1 MTTLRIAL
9 VGAGSMATQHAAVVA
24 ASRTARAVVVIDGD
38 PDRAASLAGRH
49 GVAVASDLDAALDCD
64 AAIIA
69 TSTPDHRD
77 AAMMLL
83 AAGVPVLVEK
93 PLASTLPEVQELTA
107 VAECRDGVLMCGFV
121 ERFNPGLDPIFRL
134 DRTAITTV
142 QTVRVGPPPGR
153 VHSSVVDDV
162 LLHDLDLVLRLFG
175 DDRLMELDAHADHWA
190 EGAPWPETVHCRLEF
205 ASGATATMHASRVA
219 TDRRRWFTATSG
231 STSCSADLGDAVGN
245 PLAAQFERLV
255 ELIRFGTPAD
265 RAAERAGINP
275 AHELADRI
283 GSTIGVTSACAS

>member
-1 MTTLRIAL
+1 MTPLRIAL
-9 VGAGSMATQHAAVVA
+9 VGAGSMAAKHAAVVV
-24 ASRTARAVVVIDGD
+24 ASKTARKVVVIDRD
-38 PDRAASLAGRH
+38 PHRAAYLAGQH
-49 GVAVASDLDAALDCD
+49 GAAAASGLDAALDCD

-69 TSTPDHRD
+69 TSTPNHRH

-107 VAECRDGVLMCGFV
+107 VAERLDSVLMCGFV
-121 ERFNPGLDPIFRL
+121 ERFNPGLNPIIRL
-134 DRTAITTV
+134 ARRAITSV

-175 DDRLMELDAHADHWA
+175 KDQLMELDAQADHWD
-190 EGAPWPETVHCRLEF
+190 EGAPWPETVHCRLVF

-219 TDRRRWFTATSG
+219 ADRRRRFTATSG
-231 STSCSADLGDAVGN
+231 STSRSADLAEAVGN

-255 ELIRFGTPAD
+255 ELIRFGTSGD
-265 RAAERAGINP
+265 RAAERASILP

-283 GSTIGVTSACAS
+283 GSTIGVTSCIP